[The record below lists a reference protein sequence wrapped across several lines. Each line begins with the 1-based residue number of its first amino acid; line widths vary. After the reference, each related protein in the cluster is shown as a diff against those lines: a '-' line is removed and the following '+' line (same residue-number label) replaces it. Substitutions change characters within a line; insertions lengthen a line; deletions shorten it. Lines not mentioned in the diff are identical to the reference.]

1 MAGIDKTYVNKSELI
16 ETINWA
22 KEVGEVILENGYKFQ
37 PLDFIRGYNDINDP
51 EFLEKEYDVYI
62 LWNTPVWFDRWL
74 WCNCPLPFVRE
85 RLQEQYDDDS
95 LEDFKSWVYEKPVS
109 RKQKYTFLETPRGR
123 HYKWLMNNARRDYR
137 WHFNC
142 KQALYTIYVKY
153 PNERFDRDYDEQTK
167 QWYESFGMLPAYD
180 DFVWQEY
187 HKRIPSK
194 KAIIRQLNKW
204 NLPKGTIVIVK
215 CIRYLDLDFK
225 ILVK

>member
-1 MAGIDKTYVNKSELI
+1 MAGIDKTYVNKQELI
-16 ETINWA
+16 QAIDWA

-37 PLDFIRGYNDINDP
+37 PLDFICGYNDINNP
-51 EFLEKEYDVYI
+51 EFWKEEYVEYV

-74 WCNCPLPFVRE
+74 WCNCPLSFVRE
-85 RLQEQYDDDS
+85 RLQEQYDSDS
-95 LEDFKSWVYEKPVS
+95 LEDFESWVYEKPVS
-109 RKQKYTFLETPRGR
+109 RKQKYTFLEAPRGR
-123 HYKWLMNNARRDYR
+123 HFKWLMNNARRDYK
-137 WHFNC
+137 WHFKC

-153 PNERFDRDYDEQTK
+153 PNEQFDRNYDEQTK
-167 QWYESFGMLPAYD
+167 QWYEYFGMLPAYD